1 MPEVLR
7 SSLSAG
13 EAWLGGGAGSEA
25 AACAVG
31 TEMLADEVLA
41 G

>member
-13 EAWLGGGAGSEA
+13 EVWLGGGAGSEA
-25 AACAVG
+25 ASCAVG
-31 TEMLADEVLA
+31 TEILAEELPA

>member
-13 EAWLGGGAGSEA
+13 EVWLGGGAGSEA
-25 AACAVG
+25 VGCAVG
-31 TEMLADEVLA
+31 TKMLAEEVLA